1 MKLQFQ
7 DLQSG
12 CADGEMKM
20 RQDSSIIANLLS
32 QIGQSSNAYMQVH
45 RPSAG
50 DLANSSSPWRA
61 PRRAQLAQKKHSWAA

>member
-1 MKLQFQ
+1 VEISLLSRAFCGSVMKLQFQ

-32 QIGQSSNAYMQVH
+32 QIGQSSNA
-45 RPSAG
+45 
-50 DLANSSSPWRA
+50 
-61 PRRAQLAQKKHSWAA
+61 